1 MGFLVWRRFIMR
13 LRREKIDDLS
23 FKILSELKKNPDVVI
38 RGKEEN
44 VLHEIKNIIT
54 MDLER
59 EDKLEDEVRD
69 LLQKHMKQIYR
80 DDISYIELVRKA
92 KKQLARERGL
102 VL

>member
-1 MGFLVWRRFIMR
+1 MR
-13 LRREKIDDLS
+13 LRPGKIDELS
-23 FKILSELKKNPDVVI
+23 LKILGEMKKNPDVVI
-38 RGKEEN
+38 RAKEED
-44 VLHEIKNIIT
+44 VLYEIKTIIT
-54 MDLER
+54 KDLER

-69 LLQKHMKQIYR
+69 LLQKHMNQIYR

>member
-1 MGFLVWRRFIMR
+1 MR